1 MRMGFIAM
9 SIISLLFLSGT
20 FCFAQEP
27 QLQEPALGEKFT
39 EPEVQWTL
47 GTVVSVDLENKTL
60 LVKYLD
66 YETDSEKEI
75 NITVNDK
82 TTLENVHSLEEI
94 KPEDTVSI
102 DYMVNADGKNIAKN
116 IGLERLEES
125 EPAQQSQATEEV
137 FPENFQQQEKTEEA
151 TPENFEPSPTPEE

>member
-1 MRMGFIAM
+1 MKAGFIAM
-9 SIISLLFLSGT
+9 SIISLLFLSGS

-27 QLQEPALGEKFT
+27 EMQEPATSERFT

-47 GTVVSVDLENKTL
+47 GTVLSVDLDNKTV

-75 NITVNDK
+75 NITLNNK
-82 TTLENVHSLEEI
+82 TTLENIQSLEEI

-116 IGLERLEES
+116 IGLEKPEES
-125 EPAQQSQATEEV
+125 ETPQQKQATEEV
-137 FPENFQQQEKTEEA
+137 APEDLQQKEDTEEA
-151 TPENFEPSPTPEE
+151 TPENLEPFPTVEE